1 MVNDTDRFDGII
13 DKLDVPPTSP
23 GQLDGL
29 TFAVKDMFNV
39 VGYTSGFG
47 NPDWKATHAPAVT
60 NAVAVQQLLAT
71 GAHLIANACADELAC
86 SLDGINVHY
95 GTPINPQAPDRIPGG
110 SSSGPASLVARGE
123 VDFSLGTD
131 TAGSVRVPA
140 SYCGIFGF
148 RPTHDFISSEGVLP
162 LGPSFDT
169 VGVFATSADLLE
181 QVANVLL
188 KMDSSSDVL
197 SNPVSKPISESSP
210 SLDPVTRP
218 NSEQRSRFSS
228 NPNPKSNAGLS
239 SDPGPRPINLIL
251 PDQFES
257 VLDPLVVPYMV
268 SFVEALKQN
277 FQTVRY
283 EDLYKLGR
291 EVYDV
296 FTIVRAREA
305 WLCHGEWLERVKPNL
320 APSIRQRIYSCKEI
334 SDASFA
340 KASAARAEL
349 LEHSDQVVDR
359 NSIICLPTTW
369 GPPPLKSASEG
380 QLQDNRNRNICITT
394 LASCYGFPQVSIPIP
409 VGKMKLGISL
419 IGAKGSDRALLS
431 LVKELTGQHAVSNMS

>member
-1 MVNDTDRFDGII
+1 MIDFNGII
-13 DKLDVPPTSP
+13 DKLDVKPTRQGP
-23 GQLDGL
+23 LDGL
-29 TFAVKDMFNV
+29 TFAVKDMFNL

-47 NPDWKATHAPAVT
+47 NPDWKKTHEPALT
-60 NAVAVQQLLAT
+60 NATAVQQLLDA
-71 GAHLIANACADELAC
+71 GAHLKANACADELAC
-86 SLDGINVHY
+86 SLDGVNVHY

-148 RPTHDFISSEGVLP
+148 RPSHDFISSEGVLP

-169 VGVFATSADLLE
+169 VGVFATSSDLLE

-188 KMDSSSDVL
+188 RTDQSSDAR
-197 SNPVSKPISESSP
+197 SNAASKP
-210 SLDPVTRP
+210 L
-218 NSEQRSRFSS
+218 
-228 NPNPKSNAGLS
+228 
-239 SDPGPRPINLIL
+239 NLIL

-257 VLDPLVVPYMV
+257 VLDPHVAPYMV
-268 SFVEALKQN
+268 SFLEALKKN
-277 FQTVRY
+277 FETVRY
-283 EDLYKLGR
+283 ENLYKLGR

-305 WLCHGEWLERVKPNL
+305 WLCHGEWLERVKPDL
-320 APSIRQRIYSCKEI
+320 ATSIKQRIYSCKEI
-334 SDASFA
+334 SDEAFA
-340 KASAARAEL
+340 KASTARAEL
-349 LEHSDQVVDR
+349 LSHSDQVVDG

-369 GPPPLKSASEG
+369 GLPPLKSATEA

-409 VGKMKLGISL
+409 AGKMKLGISL
-419 IGAKGSDRALLS
+419 IGAKGTDRALLS
-431 LVKELTGQHAVSNMS
+431 LVKELTGLHATSNISS